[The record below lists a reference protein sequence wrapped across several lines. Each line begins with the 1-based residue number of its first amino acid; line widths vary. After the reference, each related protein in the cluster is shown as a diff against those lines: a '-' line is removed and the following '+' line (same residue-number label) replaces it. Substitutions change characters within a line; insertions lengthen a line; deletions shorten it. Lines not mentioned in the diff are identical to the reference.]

1 MKFKP
6 LFFLLALIL
15 LVSSH
20 SLFSQETERDLMF
33 DDVQRERYEKEKA
46 FSRSGQ
52 RGGGLNTLS
61 LPFYD
66 DFSRMSLPTSDPE
79 ANPDWQR
86 WSDDDARIN
95 NTFAIQPLTIGVA
108 TLDGT
113 DGAGYPYDYSDQY
126 AEGPAD
132 TLTSLPLDLFGFS
145 ATDNLYLVFHYQ
157 AGGLGN
163 APEGEDSLWV
173 DFYSPFG
180 EGQWFRKWAVGGGS
194 GMNTF
199 ERVFIPINEPEF
211 LLTGFRFRFRNR
223 ATISGSY
230 DMWHIDYVQVDQAI
244 DPQTYS
250 YDEVAMQRPVR
261 TLLNVYTA
269 MPWTHYLANP
279 GGLMADNFEWY
290 QNNLGEDEN
299 IATGWRFASDLGID
313 NFPAQD
319 FNLSANGF
327 SSWSRTGNLN
337 GYSYNTAISQTE
349 ATFAFSVYHNPTD
362 AFPQNDTTTLIQEF
376 SNYYAY
382 DDGTAERAY
391 AINGAGSEV
400 ALRYQT
406 NIEDTLYGVQI
417 YWIPYGNNPDASPF
431 FLRLRTDEGGQPG
444 AEIIENFTFHS
455 PQYYQEGMYE
465 RFTYYPL
472 DEPVA
477 VNGTFYIGWVQSD
490 DVLYNVGN
498 DKNFDS
504 NSGRLFT
511 KEVNGGWTPTT
522 ITGSLMVRPVFKAGL
537 PAPVNTAQ
545 TEQSSV
551 KVYPNPAQDW
561 VRVESEQMESLEL
574 FDIYG
579 RLIKTELSLG
589 SAHQV
594 DISELSTGS
603 YILRTRLKNGTSSFT
618 KLLIR

>member
-1 MKFKP
+1 MKKLTL
-6 LFFLLALIL
+6 LFLHSIL
-15 LVSSH
+15 LSFGF
-20 SLFSQETERDLMF
+20 FSCFGQEVERDLMF
-33 DDVQRERYEKEKA
+33 DDAQRERFSKEKA
-46 FSRSGQ
+46 FSRSGE
-52 RGGGLNTLS
+52 RGGLNTLS

-66 DFSRMSLPTSDPE
+66 DFSRISLPTADPE

-86 WSDDDARIN
+86 WSDDQARIN
-95 NTFAIQPLTIGVA
+95 NTFAINPLTIGVA

-113 DGAGYPYDYSDQY
+113 DRTGYPYDFTDQY

-132 TLTSLPLDLFGFS
+132 TLTSLPLDLFGFTGS
-145 ATDNLYLVFHYQ
+145 DNLYLVFHYQ

-180 EGQWFRKWAVGGGS
+180 EGQWFRKWAVGGSS
-194 GMNTF
+194 GMTNF

-211 LLTGFRFRFRNR
+211 LLTGFRFRFRNH
-223 ATISGSY
+223 ATLSGSY
-230 DMWHIDYVQVDQAI
+230 DMWHIDYVQLDQAI
-244 DPQTYS
+244 DPNTYS
-250 YDEVAMQRPVR
+250 YDEVAMQKPVR

-269 MPWTHYLANP
+269 MPWTHYQANP
-279 GGLMADNFEWY
+279 QGLMADSFEWY
-290 QNNLGEDEN
+290 QNNLGDDEN
-299 IATGWRFASDLGID
+299 IATGWRFYDNTGID
-313 NFPAQD
+313 DFPAQD
-319 FNLSANGF
+319 FNLSGNGF

-337 GYSYNTAISQTE
+337 SYQYDPTVSTTE
-349 ATFAFSVYHNPTD
+349 ATFSFEVYHNPTD
-362 AFPQNDTTTLIQEF
+362 AFPQNDTTTLLQHF

-431 FLRLRTDEGGQPG
+431 FLRLRNDINGQPG
-444 AEIIENFTFHS
+444 NEIIENFTFHS

-465 RFTYYPL
+465 RFTYYAF

-477 VNGTFYIGWVQSD
+477 VNGTFYVGWVQSD

-511 KEVNGGWTPTT
+511 KETTGNWSATT

-537 PAPVNTAQ
+537 PAPVSTKSIHS
-545 TEQSSV
+545 TSFRI
-551 KVYPNPAQDW
+551 YPNPSEDW
-561 VRVESEQMESLEL
+561 VRVEAEGLKKIEL
-574 FDIYG
+574 IDLYG
-579 RLIKTELSLG
+579 RIIHTEQTFG
-589 SAHQV
+589 SSREFSVNAFPSGTYIV
-594 DISELSTGS
+594 RLTLNDSECVYS
-603 YILRTRLKNGTSSFT
+603 
-618 KLLIR
+618 KLLIK